1 MYNKNKKQDTCPVVR
16 TIMRRIFKP
25 DIINKAIAQSKY
37 RDVLEQL
44 PVRFFLVEYDEGEF
58 LQAPEE
64 SQGLVQ
70 IVVEGALS
78 IYFIRDDG
86 SSYSL
91 AISTKDDIIGD
102 MEFFDRFENRGV
114 YAEAT
119 KKLTCLAL
127 STAEHR
133 EELMKNAEFLRVLAG
148 SLARKMEHVTM
159 QDAAQASLKER
170 VYAYMVYKCDGRLK
184 GVEHAAFRLHC
195 SPRQLQRILNDFVR
209 DGIAVK
215 TGKGTYELCI

>member
-1 MYNKNKKQDTCPVVR
+1 MCPVTECR
-16 TIMRRIFKP
+16 MKRIFKP
-25 DIINKAIAQSKY
+25 DMINKAIAESRYK
-37 RDVLEQL
+37 DVLEDL
-44 PVRFFLVEYDEGEF
+44 PVRFFLVEYEEGEF

-64 SQGLVQ
+64 SQGLIQ

-91 AISTKDDIIGD
+91 AISTKDDIIGE

-119 KKLTCLAL
+119 RKLTCLAL
-127 STAEHR
+127 STGEHR
-133 EELMKNAEFLRVLAG
+133 EELMGNAEFLRVLAG
-148 SLARKMEHVTM
+148 SLARKMEQVTM
-159 QDAAQASLKER
+159 QDAAQASLRER
-170 VYAYMVYKCDGRLK
+170 VCAYMVYKCDEGRLK
-184 GVEHAAFRLHC
+184 GVEHAAFMLHC
-195 SPRQLQRILNDFVR
+195 SPRQLQRILNEFVR
-209 DGIAVK
+209 DGVAVK